1 MGYFCWLKGIFHCHH
16 FLEVETYMYIKKNVQ
31 EQACTQDGKYQ
42 GYLPSYTRICDDLLF
57 ALLAL

>member
-31 EQACTQDGKYQ
+31 EQACTLDGKYQ